1 MKSIL
6 TDLDSLKACKRPCVL
21 AIGMFDGLHRGHLR
35 VIETASEIAGKKHA
49 LTCVLTFAP
58 HPSKVVD
65 MGRTPV
71 KMLFPAEI
79 RARMFEDAGAK
90 KVFVKKFDKTFGAMT
105 PESFGRFLKE
115 KFPKLRAIVT
125 GSNFVFGKG
134 ASGNPKTLAK
144 MAEENGWEYRSVG
157 GVAQGGRCISSTRL
171 RDAVIKGDMALY
183 KKLSGENYTATGT
196 TKTGKRLGR
205 KIGFPTINLPW
216 DPECKPPFGVYA
228 AILECAGATYEGV
241 ANYGTSPTVGKTEPL
256 VETHLFAKN
265 VPFGARR
272 RTKVRFL
279 KLLRPQ
285 KKFSNLQQLKQQIEK
300 DANEAK
306 SFFAKESGKLRQS
319 RKGAQ

>member
-1 MKSIL
+1 M
-6 TDLDSLKACKRPCVL
+6 
-21 AIGMFDGLHRGHLR
+21 
-35 VIETASEIAGKKHA
+35 
-49 LTCVLTFAP
+49 
-58 HPSKVVD
+58 
-65 MGRTPV
+65 
-71 KMLFPAEI
+71 
-79 RARMFEDAGAK
+79 
-90 KVFVKKFDKTFGAMT
+90 
-105 PESFGRFLKE
+105 
-115 KFPKLRAIVT
+115 RAIVIEFKLRVWQRRIWQ
-125 GSNFVFGKG
+125 S
-134 ASGNPKTLAK
+134 KTLAK

-157 GVAQGGRCISSTRL
+157 GVAQGGRRISSTRL

-306 SFFAKESGKLRQS
+306 SFFAKENGKLRQS